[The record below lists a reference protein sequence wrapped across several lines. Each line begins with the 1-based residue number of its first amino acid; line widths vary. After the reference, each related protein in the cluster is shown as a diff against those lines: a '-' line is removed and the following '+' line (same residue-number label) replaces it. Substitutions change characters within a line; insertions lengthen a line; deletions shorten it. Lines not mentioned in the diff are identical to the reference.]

1 MVEKVDTV
9 LLLRQV
15 ELLDMFDLYPSS
27 VFPSD
32 LVERRPERKEGADGE
47 HAEIAEYDDDL
58 RALGECREPY
68 PQPLVLSVRP
78 LVQTFD

>member
-15 ELLDMFDLYPSS
+15 ESFDMFDLYPSS

-47 HAEIAEYDDDL
+47 QAENDEHEGKFRPL
-58 RALGECREPY
+58 RECCEPC
-68 PQPLVLSVRP
+68 PQPLVLIVRP
-78 LVQTFD
+78 LAETFD

>member
-15 ELLDMFDLYPSS
+15 ELFDMFDLYPSS
-27 VFPSD
+27 VFPLD

-47 HAEIAEYDDDL
+47 QAENDEYDNDF

-68 PQPLVLSVRP
+68 PQPLVLPLCP